1 MTTIKQRLAMKLYKI
16 IQEKIELNYCRV
28 LEYTSSNLNNED
40 ERIRER
46 CRLFLHT
53 LNMPEFSLDK
63 QRLFCA
69 TWFRKDLSKW
79 IIEDDIMRFFEGVIW

>member
-1 MTTIKQRLAMKLYKI
+1 MTIKQKVAMKLYKI

-46 CRLFLHT
+46 CRLFLHI
-53 LNMPEFSLDK
+53 LNMSEYTLDK

-69 TWFRKDLSKW
+69 TWFRKDLDRW
-79 IIEDDIMRFFEGVIW
+79 IMEDNIMRFFEGVKW